1 MMTRKTK
8 RKLCCIVGCENNVS
22 TVNVAK
28 SDVTIKFYN
37 FPPELDRKSKWIE
50 FASFGFPG
58 GEEWEPSKNSLI
70 CSSHFVGGQKNDNPH
85 HIDYVPCLRPTP
97 KPRKRRAG
105 SDPLQCDPKIAK
117 FQDAIK
123 MDEETKQA
131 VDIIEPRAEVDAK
144 RPETHKEQSVK
155 GLKNIGNTCYMNA
168 ALQVLSN
175 TPPFAKYLL
184 DCGAQ
189 LILSLENENHPMK
202 VTRAVCDLLEY
213 LWNTDENAYF
223 RPSRLLRPVKQVNPT
238 FEVGNQQDTAEFLTI
253 LLNLLH
259 QELETSATQECVHQL
274 MMLVYS

>member
-1 MMTRKTK
+1 M
-8 RKLCCIVGCENNVS
+8 LW
-22 TVNVAK
+22 
-28 SDVTIKFYN
+28 FYSYD
-37 FPPELDRKSKWIE
+37 PMSY
-50 FASFGFPG
+50 
-58 GEEWEPSKNSLI
+58 
-70 CSSHFVGGQKNDNPH
+70 FVQ
-85 HIDYVPCLRPTP
+85 
-97 KPRKRRAG
+97 
-105 SDPLQCDPKIAK
+105 LQ
-117 FQDAIK
+117 
-123 MDEETKQA
+123 ETKQA

-223 RPSRLLRPVKQVNPT
+223 RPSRLLRPVKQMR
-238 FEVGNQQDTAEFLTI
+238 
-253 LLNLLH
+253 
-259 QELETSATQECVHQL
+259 TSAHDAGLQL
-274 MMLVYS
+274 KQASKRTETDQ